1 MARIPAQDRTEP
13 ALGINSLPGVVLG
26 LEMVGHLDERE
37 MELFFSQ
44 YQDDMLQTSRQSVQQ
59 EMEEKLLKDCQYIH
73 RSHTFDG
80 TNTVCFF
87 TC

>member
-1 MARIPAQDRTEP
+1 MARNPAKDCVEP
-13 ALGINSLPGVVLG
+13 ALDASSLPGVVLG
-26 LEMVGHLDERE
+26 LEMGGHLDERE
-37 MELFFSQ
+37 MELLFSQ

-59 EMEEKLLKDCQYIH
+59 EMEEKLLKDCQYMY